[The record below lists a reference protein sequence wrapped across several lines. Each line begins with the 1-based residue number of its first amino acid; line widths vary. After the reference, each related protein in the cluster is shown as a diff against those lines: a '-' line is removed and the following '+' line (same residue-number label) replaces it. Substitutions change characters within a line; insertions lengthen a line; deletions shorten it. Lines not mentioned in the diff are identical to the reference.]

1 MGVPEGITTLE
12 DNKNSMK
19 KRKYWALC
27 GSFAGMLIFLVA
39 IFLIYD
45 YDPIRKQADS
55 AINIVQTHQQD
66 DSKIAHSEVLATE
79 SGEYLHCATDKKT
92 GTFRYTKK
100 KVKLTGREKTTCQHG
115 RTGYI
120 DVRCQYATDVSGYCD
135 LCGLQQND
143 IREELW
149 WGEWVCE
156 SVNGNEERL
165 NKPREPS
172 NSATSQ
178 CHK

>member
-1 MGVPEGITTLE
+1 MGTVGVPEGITTLE

-100 KVKLTGREKTTCQHG
+100 KVKLTGREKNNLPAWSHWVYRCPMPICYRCIWILWFMWITAEWHKG
-115 RTGYI
+115 RIMVGR
-120 DVRCQYATDVSGYCD
+120 V
-135 LCGLQQND
+135 GL
-143 IREELW
+143 RE
-149 WGEWVCE
+149 
-156 SVNGNEERL
+156 R
-165 NKPREPS
+165 
-172 NSATSQ
+172 
-178 CHK
+178 

>member
-45 YDPIRKQADS
+45 YDPIR
-55 AINIVQTHQQD
+55 N
-66 DSKIAHSEVLATE
+66 SEVLATE

-100 KVKLTGREKTTCQHG
+100 KVKLTGREETTCQHG

-165 NKPREPS
+165 NKP
-172 NSATSQ
+172 
-178 CHK
+178 

>member
-79 SGEYLHCATDKKT
+79 SGEYLHCATDKKA

-100 KVKLTGREKTTCQHG
+100 KVKLTGREKTTCQHWSHWV
-115 RTGYI
+115 Y
-120 DVRCQYATDVSGYCD
+120 RCPMPICYRCIWI
-135 LCGLQQND
+135 L
-143 IREELW
+143 
-149 WGEWVCE
+149 
-156 SVNGNEERL
+156 
-165 NKPREPS
+165 
-172 NSATSQ
+172 
-178 CHK
+178 